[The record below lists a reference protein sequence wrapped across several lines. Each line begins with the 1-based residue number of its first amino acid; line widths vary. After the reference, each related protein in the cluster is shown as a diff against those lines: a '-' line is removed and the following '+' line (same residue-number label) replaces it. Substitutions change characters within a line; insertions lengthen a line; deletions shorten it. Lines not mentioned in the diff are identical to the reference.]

1 VSPVVLRQD
10 GFQYIVFP
18 NDHSPAHVHV
28 RRAEKLAR
36 VKLDPVELWDY
47 AKFNSRELSVIISV
61 VKANQQKFLAEWD
74 SYHSTR

>member
-10 GFQYIVFP
+10 GYLFIVFP

-47 AKFNSRELSVIISV
+47 AKFNTRELSVIITV
-61 VKANQQKFLAEWD
+61 VKANQQKLLEEWD
-74 SYHSTR
+74 RYHSAR

>member
-1 VSPVVLRQD
+1 
-10 GFQYIVFP
+10 
-18 NDHSPAHVHV
+18 V